1 MKTNFIPARM
11 GQFASQYKPRWNAH
25 RLVHTLAGANRLRV
39 EATATVTQQ
48 KQLPDVSFYQ
58 GFIDWDQ
65 FKTQSD
71 AVFIRAG
78 QALYK
83 DVQFERNW
91 SESKRRDIIRGSYWF
106 YDDRADPL
114 KQADLWATLLSASRP
129 EMECMIDWEINY
141 GGAYGGL
148 KNVVKL
154 MQRMEAL
161 GFKTGFYTGYY
172 YFITNSNPVTNAAEY
187 DYLKTRP
194 LWLAWYTLDPSIVL
208 IPKPWQ
214 NLWLWQFG
222 TPAAGYVHGT
232 ETLNID
238 MNWFNGTSDAFYYY
252 YGQTIPQPE
261 GDTEMDYRIKALTNI
276 RTSAP
281 GGEYRDIGD
290 LLVGDVITGVKT
302 IINTYPWIK
311 FTKWT
316 RNGQALPLPISLTG
330 EYWAYGVNTE
340 EIVTPPPPP
349 TTQSIFV
356 SHTFNDTMTVNGVTY
371 TATFTVPNVEY
382 KPNP

>member
-25 RLVHTLAGANRLRV
+25 RWLHTLAGANRLRV

-114 KQADLWATLLSASRP
+114 KQADLWATLLNASRP
-129 EMECMIDWEINY
+129 EMECMIDWETYY

-172 YFITNSNPVTNAAEY
+172 FFITNSNPVTNAAEY

-214 NLWLWQFG
+214 DLWLWQFG
-222 TPAAGYVHGT
+222 TPAAGYVHGA

-252 YGQTIPQPE
+252 YGQTIPQPPAT
-261 GDTEMDYRIKALTNI
+261 GAPMKYQVIGTQGLNLRNAPNTTTAQVLRLVPTNSFVWGTKDPVTGWI
-276 RTSAP
+276 VGTKYQEP
-281 GGEYRDIGD
+281 GGAETALAFYCSS
-290 LLVGDVITGVKT
+290 LSTLVKEVPD
-302 IINTYPWIK
+302 
-311 FTKWT
+311 
-316 RNGQALPLPISLTG
+316 
-330 EYWAYGVNTE
+330 
-340 EIVTPPPPP
+340 TPPA
-349 TTQSIFV
+349 QSVFV

>member
-25 RLVHTLAGANRLRV
+25 RWLHTLAGANRLRV

-129 EMECMIDWEINY
+129 EMECMIDWETYY

-154 MQRMEAL
+154 MQRMDAL

-172 YFITNSNPVTNAAEY
+172 FFITNSNPLTNAAEY
-187 DYLKTRP
+187 DYLKTKP

-214 NLWLWQFG
+214 DLWLWQFG
-222 TPAAGYVHGT
+222 TPAAGYVHGA

-252 YGQTIPQPE
+252 YGQTIPQPP
-261 GDTEMDYRIKALTNI
+261 A
-276 RTSAP
+276 
-281 GGEYRDIGD
+281 
-290 LLVGDVITGVKT
+290 
-302 IINTYPWIK
+302 
-311 FTKWT
+311 
-316 RNGQALPLPISLTG
+316 TG
-330 EYWAYGVNTE
+330 EPMKYQVIGTQGLNLRNAPNTTTAQVLRLVPTNSFVWGTKDPVTGW
-340 EIVTPPPPP
+340 IVGTKYQEPNGAETALAFYCSSLSTLVKEVPDTPPA
-349 TTQSIFV
+349 QSVFV

>member
-1 MKTNFIPARM
+1 
-11 GQFASQYKPRWNAH
+11 
-25 RLVHTLAGANRLRV
+25 
-39 EATATVTQQ
+39 
-48 KQLPDVSFYQ
+48 
-58 GFIDWDQ
+58 
-65 FKTQSD
+65 
-71 AVFIRAG
+71 
-78 QALYK
+78 
-83 DVQFERNW
+83 
-91 SESKRRDIIRGSYWF
+91 
-106 YDDRADPL
+106 
-114 KQADLWATLLSASRP
+114 
-129 EMECMIDWEINY
+129 
-141 GGAYGGL
+141 
-148 KNVVKL
+148 
-154 MQRMEAL
+154 
-161 GFKTGFYTGYY
+161 
-172 YFITNSNPVTNAAEY
+172 
-187 DYLKTRP
+187 
-194 LWLAWYTLDPSIVL
+194 
-208 IPKPWQ
+208 
-214 NLWLWQFG
+214 
-222 TPAAGYVHGT
+222 
-232 ETLNID
+232 
-238 MNWFNGTSDAFYYY
+238 
-252 YGQTIPQPE
+252 
-261 GDTEMDYRIKALTNI
+261 MDYRIKALTNI